1 MRASPTHG
9 RGVFATRTIRKG
21 ARILEYRGKRITGA
35 DADARPPSHP
45 TDNYHTLQFELDD
58 GTVIDASQSGNAA
71 RFINHGCDPNCESVT
86 EDRRIFIDAIA
97 TIQPGEEL
105 KYDYSIR
112 RDKDD
117 PPNID
122 EIYACRCGGKD
133 CRGTMLWPPKR
144 PKPRAGKRR

>member
-1 MRASPTHG
+1 VRASPTHG

-71 RFINHGCDPNCESVT
+71 RFINHGCDPNCEAI
-86 EDRRIFIDAIA
+86 EHDGGHLYIHARR
-97 TIQPGEEL
+97 TIRGGEEL
-105 KYDYSIR
+105 CYDYRLCYEGRLSKR
-112 RDKDD
+112 AERAF
-117 PPNID
+117 
-122 EIYACRCGGKD
+122 ACRCGAAR
-133 CRGTMLWPPKR
+133 CRGSMLWPP
-144 PKPRAGKRR
+144 PSRRG